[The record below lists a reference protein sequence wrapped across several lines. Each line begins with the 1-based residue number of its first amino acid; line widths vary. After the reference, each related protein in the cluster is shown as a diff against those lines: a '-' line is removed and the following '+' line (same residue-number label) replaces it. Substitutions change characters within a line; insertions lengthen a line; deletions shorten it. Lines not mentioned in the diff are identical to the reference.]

1 MTEDLLSLTE
11 AVEAA
16 GADIAPDY
24 AAYVQ
29 LAFAIATDCG
39 EAGRECFHRLCRLSA
54 KYDSANADRL
64 FTSALRDRRGDIHIG
79 TAFHLARRAGV
90 TVKTTADDRKTDS
103 TDSNRFSTLTH
114 TRACAREEL
123 KDNPNGDD
131 DDLDCSGGDNE
142 ETTEGSEPIAPLPT
156 LGSYDWP
163 WPLADITAYGT
174 TAAQRD
180 ALLLGGL
187 TVLGACMGRH
197 VRCAYGGR
205 LLSPCLQT
213 FVVAPPASGK
223 GALSLARLIAEP
235 IHDDIRRR
243 VKAAVD
249 EYRKAKAAYDLMG
262 KERARQEP
270 PQQPADRMFI
280 IPGNNTGTG
289 ILQNLIDS
297 DGEGIICES
306 EADTV
311 TTAIGTDYGHWSDT
325 LRKAF
330 DHDRLSYNRRTDR
343 EYREVKK
350 SYLAVLLSGTPAQVK
365 PLIPSAENGL
375 FSRQL
380 FYYMPA
386 IRQWQD
392 QFDAA
397 DTDLE
402 ATFKAIGR
410 QWKRSVDGLKA
421 GGVYDVRLDKGQRT
435 EFNRL
440 FAALFARAGIANGN
454 EMSSSVARLA
464 INACRMLSVVAVLR
478 AMGCATLMTPNKDTA
493 RDNLKDGIISRW
505 DVTVTPQD
513 FSAVM
518 GLVEPLYR
526 HATHILS
533 FLPSTEVRRRSN
545 ADRDA
550 LFAALGR
557 NFTRQEAFAKAGEM
571 GISTNTVLTWLQR
584 LKKRGTIESAGR
596 GRFHLS

>member
-54 KYDSANADRL
+54 KYDGANADRL

-90 TVKTTADDRKTDS
+90 TVKTTAEDRKTDS

-114 TRACAREEL
+114 TRAGAREEL
-123 KDNPNGDD
+123 KDDPNGGDD
-131 DDLDCSGGDNE
+131 DLGCSGDDGE

-223 GALSLARLIAEP
+223 GALSLTRLIAEP
-235 IHDDIRRR
+235 IHDGIRRR
-243 VKAAVD
+243 VKAAYD

-262 KERARQEP
+262 KERARLEP
-270 PQQPADRMFI
+270 PQQPKDSMFI

-386 IRQWQD
+386 IRQWQN

-402 ATFKAIGR
+402 AAFTTIGR

-421 GGVYDVRLDKGQRT
+421 GGVYDVRLDKGRRT
-435 EFNRL
+435 EFNRM
-440 FAALFARAGIANGN
+440 FAALFARAGIANGG
-454 EMSSSVARLA
+454 EMNSSVARLA

-478 AMGCATLMTPNKDTA
+478 AMGSAALMTPNKDTA
-493 RDNLKDGIISRW
+493 SDNLKDGIIGRW
-505 DVTVTPQD
+505 DVAVTPRD

-550 LFAALGR
+550 LFAAIGR

-584 LKKRGTIESAGR
+584 LKKRGMIESAGR